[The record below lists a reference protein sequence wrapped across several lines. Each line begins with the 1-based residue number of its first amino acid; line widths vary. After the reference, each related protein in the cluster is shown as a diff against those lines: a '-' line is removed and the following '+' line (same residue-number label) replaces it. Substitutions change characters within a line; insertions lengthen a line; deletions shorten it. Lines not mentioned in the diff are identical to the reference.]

1 MTSARCAKLS
11 SPSREPTVHGRLEK
25 LWQDE
30 LREPG
35 DLAPA
40 APVTDRE
47 LELAEVLIRELTGV
61 EGHELHDEYAHALEQ
76 LVAAKADQ
84 RELVQPPET
93 PAPVDLMAALE
104 ASVRAAHAKP

>member
-1 MTSARCAKLS
+1 MSR
-11 SPSREPTVHGRLEK
+11 SPSREPTVQGRLEK

-76 LVAAKADQ
+76 LVTAKADQ

-104 ASVRAAHAKP
+104 ASVRATHAKRS